1 MPVTAGS
8 DLINEALTASKLS
21 SDSNRLHNANIH
33 APSTT
38 ISFRSAFISRSI
50 PPKPIRPH
58 QCSNFR
64 PILLAKSRTRRKKFE
79 IFFSEI
85 YGNVETFFRG
95 IFSSNSTR
103 LFSSAKRQYKLP
115 CYKQL
120 FFPSYHRVDRTC
132 MAHDGYLIIIF
143 SHLFARTMLTKRK
156 SPPQPAPL
164 SFRRVWIFLFL
175 FPMQSFFFVALWK
188 KNTWKKFTS
197 RCCFVKPVGGVWAHK
212 KYQRIIACAW
222 RKPSL
227 LMFSVCK
234 YGIMRAKIS

>member
-1 MPVTAGS
+1 MQIFTHHRRPYHFVA
-8 DLINEALTASKLS
+8 
-21 SDSNRLHNANIH
+21 R
-33 APSTT
+33 
-38 ISFRSAFISRSI
+38 SFRARFHRNRSDHISARIFAQFYWR
-50 PPKPIRPH
+50 KAERGG
-58 QCSNFR
+58 
-64 PILLAKSRTRRKKFE
+64 KKFE

-164 SFRRVWIFLFL
+164 SLRLCLNFPLFISHAIIFFCCALKKKHVKKIHIAMLFC
-175 FPMQSFFFVALWK
+175 K
-188 KNTWKKFTS
+188 T
-197 RCCFVKPVGGVWAHK
+197 R
-212 KYQRIIACAW
+212 W
-222 RKPSL
+222 RSL
-227 LMFSVCK
+227 S
-234 YGIMRAKIS
+234 A